1 MTSSEADA
9 RGDRSVDEH
18 VSTDTSHGGPAEAS
32 SADQGLPLVD
42 RSRPPRRRLI
52 PKSTIAAIGGV
63 VVTLVLIVGAGVWY
77 TTTQRVSVPDLIG
90 LAEGVAR
97 TQLAREGL
105 HISSVER
112 RFDESPAGT
121 VLSQDPV
128 EGSIVSRGRGV
139 ALVVSG
145 GTEEFQMPDVTGL
158 SINVARAQLEQR
170 GLVVRIEAVPSEE
183 ASDIV
188 LETIPAPGATV
199 RTSDIVRMRIA
210 AAGTATGA
218 LLPFELQDR
227 VFVLDPAPGLPGEVD
242 ASLEVVRRLRSLLE
256 ASGARVV
263 VTRSVTETEVAL
275 ATRVQRAAETTVG
288 VTAFLSIEA
297 VSDPPGGLAVIDLDG
312 LPAGSPARRLSDEVA
327 NALGQDE
334 RPVLRSPVV
343 TDPLLEAIAA
353 PSVRVR
359 IGSYGVP
366 EDAAAF
372 RDPTWSDTIAR
383 SIYRALGERFS
394 EQ

>member
-1 MTSSEADA
+1 M
-9 RGDRSVDEH
+9 DEH
-18 VSTDTSHGGPAEAS
+18 VSTDAIKDENIEIS
-32 SADQGLPLVD
+32 SAVQGLPLVD
-42 RSRPPRRRLI
+42 RPRHPRRRLI
-52 PKSTIAAIGGV
+52 PNSSIAAVGGV
-63 VVTLVLIVGAGVWY
+63 ILTLVLIIGAGIWY

-90 LAEGVAR
+90 LSEGVAR

-128 EGSIVSRGRGV
+128 DGSIVARGSGI

-145 GTEEFQMPDVTGL
+145 GTEEFEMPDVTGL
-158 SINVARAQLEQR
+158 RITVARAQLEQR

-183 ASDIV
+183 ASDTV
-188 LETIPAPGATV
+188 LETIPAAGATV
-199 RTSDIVRMRIA
+199 RTSDIVRIRIA
-210 AAGTATGA
+210 AAGTASSE
-218 LLPFELQDR
+218 LLPFELQER

-275 ATRVQRAAETTVG
+275 ATRVERAGETTTS
-288 VTAFLSIEA
+288 VTAFISIEA
-297 VSDPPGGLAVIDLDG
+297 AVDPPGGLAVIDLDG
-312 LPAGSPARRLSDEVA
+312 VPAGSPSRRLSDEVIRF
-327 NALGQDE
+327 LGEDE
-334 RPVLRSPVV
+334 RPVLRSTVAI
-343 TDPLLEAIAA
+343 DPLLEAVAA

-372 RDPTWSDTIAR
+372 RDPSWSDTVAR
-383 SIYRALGERFS
+383 SLYRALGERFS
-394 EQ
+394 GQ